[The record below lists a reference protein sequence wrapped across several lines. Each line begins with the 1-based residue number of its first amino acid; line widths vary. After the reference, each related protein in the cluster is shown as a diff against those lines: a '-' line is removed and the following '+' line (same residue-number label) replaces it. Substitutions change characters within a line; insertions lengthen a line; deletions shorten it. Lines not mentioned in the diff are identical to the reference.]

1 MLVGSRDEA
10 RSYFVGVRRKSM
22 SGQAL
27 EPLERLVADII
38 ARHPEYHRLLDDAGA
53 ALAFEAPALPGSPNP
68 FLHLALHVA
77 LVEQLQTDRPPG
89 ILSLHHQLTARRGG
103 NVHDAE
109 HRIMDCLSAALAGAA
124 RRQGPPDEAAYLDCI
139 RSLLA

>member
-10 RSYFVGVRRKSM
+10 RSFFVAVRHKAT

-38 ARHPEYHRLLDDAGA
+38 AQHPEYHRLLDDADA
-53 ALAFEAPALPGSPNP
+53 ALAFEAVAASGSPNP

-89 ILSLHHQLTARRGG
+89 ILSLHRHLTARRGG

-109 HRIMDCLSAALAGAA
+109 HRIMDCLAAALAGAA
-124 RRQGPPDEAAYLDCI
+124 RRQAAPDEAAYLDCI